1 MNFVE
6 IHFHLLPGVD
16 DGPST
21 IEQSIELAAAA
32 IADGTSTVVTTPH
45 VHSDLFTDPREIAER
60 TARLNERVQREHL
73 ALRVLPGGE
82 LDHRVLDR
90 LTQDQLELIAQ
101 GPPGRRWIL
110 MEAPFSGLREDYT
123 AAADELRERGFAV
136 VVAHPERADFTTETG
151 AVLAHELER
160 GSVLQLNAASVAG
173 HSSRPERETALRLL
187 RDARRAVI
195 ASDAH
200 GSKRPP
206 ALTAALEALAA
217 AGWSD
222 PSRFADANPRALLER
237 GVELRPA
244 ARVA

>member
-21 IEQSIELAAAA
+21 IEESLELAAAA
-32 IADGTSTVVTTPH
+32 ISDGTSTVVTTPH
-45 VHSDLFTDPREIAER
+45 VHSELFTDPREIAEL
-60 TARLNERVQREHL
+60 TTRLSERLQREHL
-73 ALRVLPGGE
+73 SLKVLPGGE
-82 LDHRVLDR
+82 LDHRVLER
-90 LTQDQLELIAQ
+90 LTQDQLESIAQ
-101 GPPGRRWIL
+101 GPPGSRWIL

-123 AAADELRERGFAV
+123 QAADELRARGFAV
-136 VVAHPERADFTTETG
+136 VVAHPERADLTTETD
-151 AVLAHELER
+151 AVLTHEIDR

-173 HSSRPERETALRLL
+173 HSSRHEREFALRLL
-187 RDARRAVI
+187 RDTRRIVI

-200 GSKRPP
+200 GRKRPP
-206 ALTAALEALAA
+206 ALSAALAALAA

-222 PSRFADANPRALLER
+222 PTRFTDAIPRTLLAR
-237 GVELRPA
+237 GVDLLPA